1 MGKKGWIALDI
12 DGTITSDKYSVPA
25 EVVQYLGELQ
35 ASGWEIALATGRAFA
50 FASLAVAKIKFP
62 FFLLAQNGS
71 VALKMPQRELV
82 FKKYL
87 SYPAISSVEEA
98 YQGVSA
104 DFLVYS
110 GYDKGDCFYWRASR
124 FSPDDLLYVEE
135 LKKREKEQGV
145 AVEVFDPV
153 QLASFPLIK
162 CFGLRE
168 RMEGVAKRLR
178 AKSNF
183 QVAHIRDMF
192 YENYEIL
199 LVTDSA
205 ASKGLS
211 LQELFLKMGRGDKV
225 IAAGDDENDLSLLQ
239 AADVKIAMP
248 QAPES
253 LKKIADL
260 IAPPVKELGILAALK
275 SVLK

>member
-12 DGTITSDKYSVPA
+12 DGTITSDKYSVPE
-25 EVVQYLGELQ
+25 EVVQYLKDLQ

-50 FASLAVAKIKFP
+50 FASLAVAGFNFP

-71 VALKMPQRELV
+71 VVLQMPGRELV

-87 SYPAISSVEEA
+87 SYQAIASVEEA

-124 FSPDDLLYVEE
+124 FSSEDLLYVEE

-145 AVEVFDPV
+145 AVEAFDPI
-153 QLASFPLIK
+153 QLARFPLIK
-162 CFGLRE
+162 CFGLQE

-178 AKSNF
+178 AKSHF

-199 LVTDSA
+199 LVTSEQ

-211 LQELFLKMGRGDKV
+211 LQELFRRMGRGEKV

-239 AADVKIAMP
+239 MADVKIAMP
-248 QAPES
+248 HAPES

-260 IAPPVKELGILAALK
+260 IAPPVKELGILTALK
-275 SVLK
+275 KVLK